1 MFSSQHILHQTTR
14 PLTDFTLSILLLGQ
28 ARPYLQGQAS
38 GLVLVSIERV
48 LAELE
53 ALERADITY
62 T

>member
-1 MFSSQHILHQTTR
+1 MFSSQHILHQTAR

-28 ARPYLQGQAS
+28 ARPYLKVQAS
-38 GLVLVSIERV
+38 GLMLVSIERV
-48 LAELE
+48 VAELE

>member
-1 MFSSQHILHQTTR
+1 MFPSQHILHKTAR
-14 PLTDFTLSILLLGQ
+14 PLTDFTVSILLLGQ
-28 ARPYLQGQAS
+28 ARPCLKGQAS
-38 GLVLVSIERV
+38 GLVLVSIQRV